1 MLPHPLT
8 NFEIQEYY
16 QNEPEFNVVYSK
28 NDISKIK
35 ERAYLINLDEYK
47 SIESHMRALHLTDD
61 NITYFHRF
69 GVEEFKK
76 VIDNKNTTKN
86 IFRIQV

>member
-16 QNEPEFNVVYSK
+16 QNELEFNFVYSK
-28 NDISKIK
+28 NNISKIK
-35 ERAYLINLDEYK
+35 EGAYLINLDKHK
-47 SIESHMRALHLTDD
+47 SIECHMKALYLNDD

-76 VIDNKNTTKN
+76 VIGNKNTTKN
-86 IFRIQV
+86 IFRIQA